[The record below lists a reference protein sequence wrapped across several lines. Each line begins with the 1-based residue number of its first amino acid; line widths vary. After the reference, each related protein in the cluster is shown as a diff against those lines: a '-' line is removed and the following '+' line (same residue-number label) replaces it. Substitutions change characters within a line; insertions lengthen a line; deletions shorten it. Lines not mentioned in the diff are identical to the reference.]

1 MWYLYGVA
9 LLAGVASAI
18 EPGQNATLA
27 KGLGEPLS
35 AGLLCCALGVLAF
48 SGLMLATGR
57 FAWPSVAQAA
67 QVPWWAWLG
76 GLLGTV
82 AVLAQLT
89 VSRQIGAAPFLA
101 IVVTTGVATLI
112 ALDHFGL
119 VGFERHPASLWR
131 ILGAVLMVAGVTLVS
146 VS

>member
-1 MWYLYGVA
+1 MRA
-9 LLAGVASAI
+9 LLSSFMTSNDSA
-18 EPGQNATLA
+18 TVLA
-27 KGLGEPLS
+27 PVVLPARRGGLGW
-35 AGLLCCALGVLAF
+35 GLLGVLAF

-57 FAWPSVAQAA
+57 FAWPSLAQAA
-67 QVPWWAWLG
+67 EVPWWAWLG

-101 IVVTTGVATLI
+101 IVVTAGVATSI
-112 ALDHFGL
+112 GLDHFGL

-131 ILGAVLMVAGVTLVS
+131 IFGAVLMVAGVTLVC